1 MNPEQPHGDSGR
13 AVTPHDRPRR
23 LHPTSL
29 LFLVLAS
36 ARQSL
41 VPVVVAG
48 YSAVKGSWIGMMIA
62 CGIVGLVALVAIIRY
77 MTFRYRIADG
87 ELVVTVWT
95 EPDR

>member
-1 MNPEQPHGDSGR
+1 MNLEPQQPSDSPGSVDS
-13 AVTPHDRPRR
+13 AIDRPRR

-48 YSAVKGSWIGMMIA
+48 YSAVKGSWIGMVIA
-62 CGIVGLVALVAIIRY
+62 CGIVGTRCVGRNRSV
-77 MTFRYRIADG
+77 
-87 ELVVTVWT
+87 
-95 EPDR
+95 PDVSIPNR